1 MEKRLFF
8 FVAADDE
15 LSRRSSRGQTGN
27 IYLGLKR
34 DRTQTS
40 SVILTSRKSTKEGH
54 DDCVNIK
61 VKQGVFFSLQF
72 FQVMIK
78 MCWMKRRKDEGN
90 LSNFLVVQQGLVT
103 LWPSSNGLNT
113 FKIALA
119 IFFSLSFFSTVK
131 WKTLLLWKAQLLK
144 GKPVGK
150 CFVHQSHQNCNQW
163 KTQCLLA
170 LVNYLAL
177 AGPHY

>member
-78 MCWMKRRKDEGN
+78 ICWMKRRKDEGN

-119 IFFSLSFFSTVK
+119 IFFFLFHFCYSEMKNTV
-131 WKTLLLWKAQLLK
+131 TLEGTAVERKACWEMFCS
-144 GKPVGK
+144 PVPPE
-150 CFVHQSHQNCNQW
+150 
-163 KTQCLLA
+163 L
-170 LVNYLAL
+170 
-177 AGPHY
+177 